1 MTSAKSLFLERIA
14 SLTASTQIEAVTNRP
29 LADRAHNNVARMLRN
44 GLAVVGFASLEDF
57 IKSRVSEVLNDVG
70 RTGVPFRDLPERLR
84 FASTFESIAALSYQM
99 TIRDKADRLAYIQEH
114 AAKIASTSA
123 TAYEITPHAFG
134 YDQANV
140 NSDTVRAILK
150 SFLIDNPWGE
160 MTKIAARIGL
170 IGMPLEETFKSAANR
185 RNRAAHVA
193 HHDTPQTD
201 IQQFTKEA
209 HATAITFDA
218 LLTKALRNMQQ
229 HNARYLNGQERINS
243 VSVSIRSVRFRGGV
257 WREELEGASRAVKVD
272 QNLLSLQGAA
282 KNRSVLAKD
291 LYIEY
296 SLTGEIVNWECN

>member
-1 MTSAKSLFLERIA
+1 MTSAKSLFLERMT
-14 SLTASTQIEAVTNRP
+14 SLTASTQIDAVRNRP
-29 LADRAHNNVARMLRN
+29 LPDRAHNNVARMLRN

-57 IKSRVSEVLNDVG
+57 IKSRVSEVLNEVG
-70 RTGVPFRDLPERLR
+70 RTGVPFRELPERLR
-84 FASTFESIAALSYQM
+84 SASTFESISALSYQM

-140 NSDTVRAILK
+140 NSDTVKAILK
-150 SFLIDNPWGE
+150 SFLIDDPWGE

-185 RNRAAHVA
+185 RNKAAHVA

-201 IQQFTKEA
+201 IQQYTKEA
-209 HATAITFDA
+209 YAIAITFDA
-218 LLTKALRNMQQ
+218 LLTKALTSMQQ

-243 VSVSIRSVRFRGGV
+243 LSVKIRSVRCRDGI
-257 WREELEGASRAVKVD
+257 WREELEGALRAIKTD
-272 QNLLSLQGAA
+272 PNLLSLQGVA
-282 KNRSVLAKD
+282 KNRSAVARD

-296 SLTGEIVNWECN
+296 SSVGEISDWACN